1 MGAGLKG
8 KFAKVFPMSSIST
21 QSTSAISQAFKSLTS
36 TQNITNSAFDT
47 LISAQ
52 ELISQVSETFT
63 SNTAAFTSEAS
74 GSKVLGYGA
83 FSYPIVVDMTN
94 KVVYGPFFAPYL
106 SVQSTTTT
114 TLESLLNAD
123 ISLPTKA
130 YDSSELGEIEPTLLQ
145 AISKDT
151 LETTL
156 QAQEGFKTIFFR
168 DAQSLEFA
176 QDTLSEASIE
186 ALKAAFGG
194 ESFLEREDGSLVLR
208 GKAERFVSGWQKA
221 LQNAQESQSTLDTL
235 IQRDG
240 DFNGELSANELGSG
254 ALTATTT
261 ITQTTTVTS
270 FSVWFFATPVI
281 YVRGILADFEA
292 LSAGFAFVNLSPLSQ
307 NLLENAFAELFSSA
321 NDDSKGAIG
330 ENLNSDEGSNA
341 DSTKSGRVFD
351 RAKFNEFYA
360 NFKNSFLKIS
370 ADFAGIR
377 GFETTNLNFKTL
389 SSVVADLSENS
400 VNLAIKRA

>member
-8 KFAKVFPMSSIST
+8 KFAKDFPMSSIST
-21 QSTSAISQAFKSLTS
+21 QSASAIPQAFKSLTS
-36 TQNITNSAFDT
+36 TQSTTNSAFDT
-47 LISAQ
+47 LINAQ
-52 ELISQVSETFT
+52 KLISQASETFT
-63 SNTAAFTSEAS
+63 SNAAAFTSEAS

-94 KVVYGPFFAPYL
+94 KVVYGPLFAPYL

-240 DFNGELSANELGSG
+240 DFNGELNADELGSG

-292 LSAGFAFVNLSPLSQ
+292 LSVGFAFANLSPLSQ

-321 NDDSKGAIG
+321 NDDRKGASG

-341 DSTKSGRVFD
+341 DSTESGKVFD

-370 ADFAGIR
+370 ADFVGIR
-377 GFETTNLNFKTL
+377 GFKATNLNFKTL
-389 SSVVADLSENS
+389 SSVVADLSE
-400 VNLAIKRA
+400 K